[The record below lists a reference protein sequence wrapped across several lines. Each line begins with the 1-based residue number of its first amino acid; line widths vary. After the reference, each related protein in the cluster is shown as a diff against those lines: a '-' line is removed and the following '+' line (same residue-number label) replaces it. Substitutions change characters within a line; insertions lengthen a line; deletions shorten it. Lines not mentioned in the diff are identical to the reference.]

1 MKRLITTL
9 TLVIAVVGLAFA
21 QRAVMGL
28 VSGDDGDPLIGA
40 SVAVKGA
47 SVGTR
52 TDVNGKYTLNVPAGS
67 DVLVISYTGYT
78 SQEITLGTSNA
89 VDVVLT
95 SGVQLSEAV
104 VTALGI
110 SRDKKSLGYAVQ
122 QIDGDQ
128 LVAARDANIV
138 NSLSGKIAG
147 VNVVSSSG
155 NVGSSARIVIRGNSS
170 ITGENQPLF
179 VVNGI
184 PMDNSNR
191 GNGNTQSGGVDFGN
205 AIQDINPDDIES
217 VTVLKGPNA
226 AALYGSRG
234 ANGVILIQTKTG
246 KNAAK
251 GLGVSY
257 SGDVGFA
264 QPFRLP
270 TYQNKFGQGLDFQF
284 NYVDGTGNSVDG
296 VYDGV
301 DESWGPSFDP
311 GISGADGIDN
321 NGNGIIDEPGEG
333 VLINQFTGLNNWQA
347 YPNNVRSIFDTGITF
362 NNNIAVTAAG
372 ERANARFSFTN
383 MDQKGMVPNT
393 DIKRNT
399 FNLSFGMK
407 LNDKISTDGNI
418 AYTTLKSNNRPG
430 IGYAGDNIIQQTI
443 WTGRQVDWE
452 YLRANYNERD
462 ANGNIVNW
470 NHNYQNNPF
479 FTLYN
484 NTKPQ
489 ERNRINGF
497 YSVTYKMLSWLSAT
511 GRIGTDFYR
520 DSRQVRFEKETSD
533 YPNGQ
538 YQTFDY
544 GSTET
549 NSDLLLT
556 ANKAISD
563 NFSISATA
571 GVVRRDNKFTGNE
584 QTATALVVP
593 GLFNMSNAGGAV
605 NVNEFTNTSR
615 INSALGSVSLGF
627 YNFLYLDASARNDWS
642 STLPADNNS
651 YFYPAVNLA
660 VVVSEKVTIPGITL
674 LKVRGGY
681 AEAGK
686 DTDPYR
692 TAFVYGALTPWGD
705 LPSFT
710 VPGAVPGTTL
720 RPERAKSIE
729 AGIEVRAV
737 KDRVRLDVTYYN
749 TRNIDQIIPLNV
761 SSTSGFTSRITNAG
775 TIKNDGVEV
784 QLGLTPVN
792 ARDFRW
798 DIDVNWAKNNSVVQD
813 LPDGVTEITLNTNWG
828 LRLVAREGEAY
839 GALVGRRVKRAPDGQ
854 IIVSQTSGRPIQ
866 DIDANGNASN
876 FVLGNITPDW
886 VGGVR
891 NTFSWKGVSLSALF
905 DMRKG
910 SDVFSMTY
918 IFGRYAGVLEESL
931 EGRNTLDEIQN
942 GYNFG
947 GVYEVKDGNGN
958 VTGYMPNTVNQS
970 AEAWNGDLYGRRHDR
985 GVFDASFIKLREVTL
1000 SYNLPKAWFSNSFV
1014 NGVRVAAYGRNL
1026 ALLQS
1031 NIPHV
1036 DPETG
1041 FDNSNAM
1048 QGIEF
1053 GQNPSA
1059 RTFGLTFGANF

>member
-9 TLVIAVVGLAFA
+9 TLVFAVVGLALA
-21 QRAVMGL
+21 QRAVMG
-28 VSGDDGDPLIGA
+28 VVTGDDGDPLIGA

-52 TDVNGKYTLNVPAGS
+52 TDINGKYSLNVPAGS
-67 DVLVISYTGYT
+67 EVLVFSYTGYT
-78 SQEITLGTSNA
+78 SQEITLGTSNS
-89 VDVVLT
+89 VDVVLV

-110 SRDKKSLGYAVQ
+110 SREQKSLGYAVQ
-122 QIDGDQ
+122 QIGGDQ
-128 LVAARDANIV
+128 LVGARDANVV

-155 NVGSSARIVIRGNSS
+155 NVGSSSRIVIRGNTS

-191 GNGNTQSGGVDFGN
+191 GNGGTQYGGVDFGN

-217 VTVLKGPNA
+217 VSVLKGPNA

-234 ANGVILIQTKTG
+234 ANGVILITTKTG
-246 KNAAK
+246 KKAAK

-257 SGDVGFA
+257 SGDIGFA

-270 TYQNKFGQGLDFQF
+270 TYQNKFGQGLGFQF
-284 NYVDGTGNSVDG
+284 SYVDGAGNG
-296 VYDGV
+296 VFDGV

-311 GISGADGIDN
+311 AISGADGIDN
-321 NGNGIIDEPGEG
+321 DGDGTVDEAGEG
-333 VLINQFTGLNNWQA
+333 VLIDQFTGAQQPWQA
-347 YPNNVRSIFDTGITF
+347 RPDNVKSIFETGITF
-362 NNNIAVTAAG
+362 TNSVAVTAAG
-372 ERANARFSFTN
+372 DRAHARFSFTN
-383 MDQKGMVPNT
+383 MDQTGMVPNT
-393 DIKRNT
+393 DLKRNT

-407 LNDKISTDGNI
+407 LNDKISTDGNVT
-418 AYTTLKSNNRPG
+418 YTTLHSDNRPG

-443 WTGRQVDWE
+443 WAGRQVDWD

-462 ANGNIVNW
+462 AAGNIVNW

-489 ERNRINGF
+489 DRNRINGF
-497 YSVTYKMLSWLSAT
+497 YSVSYKMLPWLSAT

-520 DSRQVRFEKETSD
+520 DSRQIRYEKETVD

-544 GSTET
+544 ASTET
-549 NSDLLLT
+549 NSDLLIT
-556 ANKAISD
+556 ANKNISD
-563 NFSISATA
+563 NFSILATA
-571 GVVRRDNKFTGNE
+571 GVVRRDNKVAGNE

-593 GLFNMSNAGGAV
+593 GLFNMSNADGTV
-605 NVNEFTNTSR
+605 NVNEFTNTQR
-615 INSALGSVSLGF
+615 INSVLGSVSLGF

-660 VVVSEKVTIPGITL
+660 VVLSEKVSIPGISL
-674 LKVRGGY
+674 LKLRGGY

-692 TAFVYGALTPWGD
+692 TAFVYGALTPWGST
-705 LPSFT
+705 PSFT
-710 VPGAVPGTTL
+710 VPGALPGTTL
-720 RPERAKSIE
+720 KPERAESIE
-729 AGIEVRAV
+729 AGLELRAA

-798 DIDVNWAKNNSVVQD
+798 DIDLNWAKNNSIVED

-828 LRLVAREGEAY
+828 LRLVAREGEPY
-839 GALVGRRVKRAPDGQ
+839 GVLVGRRVKRAPDGQ
-854 IIVSQTSGRPIQ
+854 IIVNQATGRPIQ
-866 DIDANGNASN
+866 DVDATGNNTN
-876 FVLGNITPDW
+876 FVLGTITPDW
-886 VGGVR
+886 VGGIR
-891 NTFSWKGVSLSALF
+891 NTFSWKGLSLSALF

-958 VTGYMPNTVNQS
+958 VTGYMPNTVKQS
-970 AEAWNGDLYGRRHDR
+970 AEAWNADFYGRRHDR

-1000 SYNLPKAWFSNSFV
+1000 SYNLPKAWFANSFV
-1014 NGVRVAAYGRNL
+1014 NGVRIAAYGRNL

-1053 GQNPSA
+1053 GQLPSA